1 MDRYEIQ
8 EGIEPYI
15 AGNSPYLLKD
25 QKIKS
30 VIRVKAIDKAGNER
44 LAELAP
50 ISPQYFYQTVWF
62 WLVII
67 LAIIIL
73 IFIKAIKAIFKKK
86 NV

>member
-1 MDRYEIQ
+1 MDELQ
-8 EGIEPYI
+8 T
-15 AGNSPYLLKD
+15 LK
-25 QKIKS
+25 
-30 VIRVKAIDKAGNER
+30 AENER

-67 LAIIIL
+67 LAIVIIL
-73 IFIKAIKAIFKKK
+73 ISIGTIKAIFKKK